1 VELYS
6 GVHQIASLF
15 GGRNLYQYLFVGR
28 NSVLA
33 DTGIGS
39 TPEKVIFPF
48 LDRLNLNP
56 RNITFAITTH
66 ADLDHQGGNSA
77 IKKASPATLLACGEA
92 DRQLAEHPQSL
103 YDHRYNHL
111 KREYGVGL
119 DAKGSP
125 DAGEPCKMDLTFEGG
140 EKIRLREDWT
150 LDVLHLP
157 GHSHG
162 HLALYDPQH
171 RAAFT
176 GDAVQGSGCPKA
188 TGGIAIPVTYYYV
201 DTYLATIRHLEG
213 LELDA
218 LYTGHWPA
226 MRGEEIKDF
235 FSDSRR
241 TVEFFDRVIL
251 SSLKKAPGG
260 LALKQLVE
268 ACAEAAG
275 DWPSDGQILAMFP
288 IKGHMDRLEQHGK
301 VSRVRDTRPVR
312 WVLREA

>member
-1 VELYS
+1 MELYP
-6 GVHQIASLF
+6 GVYQIASLY

-28 NSVLA
+28 NTVLA
-33 DTGIGS
+33 DTGIS
-39 TPEKVIFPF
+39 TTPEKVIFPY
-48 LDRLNLNP
+48 LERLKLKP
-56 RNITFAITTH
+56 ESITLAITTH

-77 IKKASPATLLACGEA
+77 IKRISPGTLVACGEA
-92 DRQLAEHPQSL
+92 DRPLVEHPQTL
-103 YDHRYNHL
+103 YDRRYNHL
-111 KREYGVGL
+111 KAEHGV
-119 DAKGSP
+119 AIEEKASP
-125 DAGEPCKMDLTFEGG
+125 DAGEPCKMDLTFAGG
-140 EKIRLREDWT
+140 EKIRLTDDWS

-162 HLALYDPQH
+162 HLALYDAPH

-201 DTYLATIRHLEG
+201 DTYLATIRYLET

-235 FSDSRR
+235 FADSRR

-251 SSLKKAPGG
+251 ASLKKAPSG
-260 LALKQLVE
+260 LSMKDLVA

-301 VSRVRDTRPVR
+301 VRLLAEARPHR
-312 WVLREA
+312 WVAREA